1 MTEKE
6 TFSKIADRVVEQVIE
21 SSGYHLDEAQMK
33 RLLQGKMDRA
43 RAMVE
48 ARKNIPAFHIDY

>member
-1 MTEKE
+1 MTDKEK
-6 TFSKIADRVVEQVIE
+6 FSKIADRVVEQVIE

-33 RLLQGKMDRA
+33 RLLQDKMDRA

-48 ARKNIPAFHIDY
+48 ARKKIPAFHIDY